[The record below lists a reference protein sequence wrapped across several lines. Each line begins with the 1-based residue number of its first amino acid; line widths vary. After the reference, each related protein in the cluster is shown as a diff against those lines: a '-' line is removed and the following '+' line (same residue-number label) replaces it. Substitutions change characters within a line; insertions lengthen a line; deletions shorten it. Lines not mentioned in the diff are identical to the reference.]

1 MLGAPYGSMALLVFF
16 LYFLRRT
23 HTKTVRVECAHTRH
37 THIQAHFLCEFYLT
51 YYAWRVGASK
61 ADGRGELREPSN
73 GVCGCVRDY
82 IFHQVLD
89 AVHGSSKVFFCDA
102 HAASAL
108 SCSLRLHDLM
118 EHGVT
123 LFEDPVTPRQPIIS
137 SPAPYFFAVED
148 ASVSRVVEDWMA
160 KVAYRDV
167 HVFALGCTPHR
178 SSQQLARA
186 RIAPRAMR
194 FKDIMLDFTALRCW
208 CSTSACRMGSLSCC
222 RHCRHRLES
231 PLWMLRRHVLW
242 RLFTP

>member
-1 MLGAPYGSMALLVFF
+1 
-16 LYFLRRT
+16 
-23 HTKTVRVECAHTRH
+23 
-37 THIQAHFLCEFYLT
+37 
-51 YYAWRVGASK
+51 
-61 ADGRGELREPSN
+61 
-73 GVCGCVRDY
+73 
-82 IFHQVLD
+82 
-89 AVHGSSKVFFCDA
+89 
-102 HAASAL
+102 
-108 SCSLRLHDLM
+108 M

-194 FKDIMLDFTALRCW
+194 LKDIMLDFAAPEVLVFH
-208 CSTSACRMGSLSCC
+208 LSMQNGFPQ
-222 RHCRHRLES
+222 LLS
-231 PLWMLRRHVLW
+231 PLS
-242 RLFTP
+242 PPN